1 MSAVLFVGDDP
12 SDRALFRADLDGS
25 GLTIHDAATGREALE
40 LASRARPHLIVL
52 EASRPG
58 IDVGRMCRTFRD
70 DPAVGGIP
78 ILLVLGHGDPTTVV
92 AGLDAGADE
101 CVAKGSGPQI
111 VRHRVLR
118 MIQARQLAN
127 VAALNDHFVQLGR
140 LLAGIV
146 HEIRGPLSV
155 IRGSAELMQAHLG
168 VEDPGRQ
175 WLEPILRNAQ
185 ILQARLESLMAGVR
199 GKPANIAATEVG
211 PLIREAAD
219 IFLKGH
225 NPWGG
230 RVTIEFDLDPQLP
243 AVQADAGRL
252 LQVLLSLIGNASE
265 AVRIDEVD
273 AHLHIRARSAGDRGR
288 DWVKVD
294 IEDNGPGILPEHLP
308 RIFEPFFTTK
318 KAGSGFGLYLA
329 SSILKEQGGSLTA
342 TNLPEGGACFSIWL
356 APAVVPEIDSNLSHP
371 PPGEAVPQ

>member
-12 SDRALFRADLDGS
+12 SDRALFRAGLDGS
-25 GLTIHDAATGREALE
+25 GLTIHDAATCHEALE
-40 LASRARPHLIVL
+40 LARRARPHLIVL

-58 IDVGRMCRTFRD
+58 VDLREICRTFRD

-78 ILLVLGHGDPTTVV
+78 ILLVLGPGETATIV

-101 CVAKGSGPQI
+101 CVAKGSGPEI

-127 VAALNDHFVQLGR
+127 VAALNEHFVQLGR

-155 IRGSAELMQAHLG
+155 IRGSAELMQAQLAID
-168 VEDPGRQ
+168 DPGRQ
-175 WLEPILRNAQ
+175 WIDPILRNAQ
-185 ILQARLESLMAGVR
+185 ILQSRLEHLMAGVR
-199 GKPANIAATEVG
+199 GKPASVAAIEVG

-219 IFLKGH
+219 LFLKGH

-230 RVTIEFDLDPQLP
+230 RVTIEIDLDPQLP
-243 AVQADAGRL
+243 AVRADAGRL

-265 AVRIDEVD
+265 AIRIDG
-273 AHLHIRARSAGDRGR
+273 RRGTHPHP
-288 DWVKVD
+288 
-294 IEDNGPGILPEHLP
+294 GPLGP
-308 RIFEPFFTTK
+308 RTRV
-318 KAGSGFGLYLA
+318 
-329 SSILKEQGGSLTA
+329 A
-342 TNLPEGGACFSIWL
+342 TG
-356 APAVVPEIDSNLSHP
+356 
-371 PPGEAVPQ
+371 

>member
-1 MSAVLFVGDDP
+1 
-12 SDRALFRADLDGS
+12 
-25 GLTIHDAATGREALE
+25 
-40 LASRARPHLIVL
+40 
-52 EASRPG
+52 
-58 IDVGRMCRTFRD
+58 
-70 DPAVGGIP
+70 
-78 ILLVLGHGDPTTVV
+78 
-92 AGLDAGADE
+92 
-101 CVAKGSGPQI
+101 
-111 VRHRVLR
+111 

-127 VAALNDHFVQLGR
+127 VAALNEHFVQLGR

-168 VEDPGRQ
+168 IDDPGRQ
-175 WLEPILRNAQ
+175 WIDPILRNAQ
-185 ILQARLESLMAGVR
+185 VLQSRLEYLMAGVR
-199 GKPANIAATEVG
+199 GKPASVAAIEVG

-219 IFLKGH
+219 LFLKGH

-230 RVTIEFDLDPQLP
+230 RVTIEIDLDPQLP

-265 AVRIDEVD
+265 AIRIDGGE
-273 AHLHIRARSAGDRGR
+273 ARIHIRARSTRDRGR

-294 IEDNGPGILPEHLP
+294 IEDNGPGILPDHLP

-318 KAGSGFGLYLA
+318 QAGSGFGLYLA
-329 SSILKEQGGSLTA
+329 SEILREQGGRLTA

-356 APAVVPEIDSNLSHP
+356 APAGLPAMESDSFAS
-371 PPGEAVPQ
+371 AAR